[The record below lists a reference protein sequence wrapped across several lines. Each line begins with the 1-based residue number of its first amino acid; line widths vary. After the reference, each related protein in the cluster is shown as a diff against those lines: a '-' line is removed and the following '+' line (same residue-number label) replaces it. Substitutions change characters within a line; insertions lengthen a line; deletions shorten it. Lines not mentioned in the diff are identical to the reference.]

1 MILETTMAAR
11 RKEKKKKTVA
21 STKRKR
27 RKGRSLQSEDGL
39 RRDVTRAREL
49 LPMSRPSFGPT
60 AETRQKAKRER
71 ERSQKKKGRGR
82 AGSEKPERERRG
94 KEREMRETSRQTI
107 YKSGRKIT
115 TKSLTN
121 WLSLTR

>member
-71 ERSQKKKGRGR
+71 ERSQKKKAVAVPGVKSQRGR
-82 AGSEKPERERRG
+82 EEAKRER
-94 KEREMRETSRQTI
+94 
-107 YKSGRKIT
+107 
-115 TKSLTN
+115 
-121 WLSLTR
+121 